1 MTTKQTFFQSRR
13 KAAVGFAC
21 VVAGLTSAFGA
32 LAVPAAATAAPP
44 VFENPHYDTYLK
56 AAQRGVTA
64 ESMDAAETACPEVT
78 AVSGE
83 TGWHF
88 VLDGDSHDF
97 ATIDVAFNI
106 DGVQVVLVELTP
118 KAADDPTFDITL
130 NYVASPT
137 GKHAYVY
144 TASSGTLLDAAAFVS
159 PRALL
164 GDFQLSH
171 TCVGEGTTTT
181 TEGTTTTEST
191 TTTTEG
197 TTTTESTTTTTEGT
211 TTTSATVLGST
222 TSATVLGIQVTRD
235 LPRTGTGSTL
245 PLVWTAVV
253 LLGSGLALLGSARL
267 RTVRSS

>member
-1 MTTKQTFFQSRR
+1 MTTKQKLFQSPR

-32 LAVPAAATAAPP
+32 LAVPAAATVSPP

-64 ESMDAAETACPEVT
+64 ESMDEGGTACPEVA
-78 AVSGE
+78 AVAGE

-88 VLDGDSHDF
+88 VLDGSSHDF
-97 ATIDVAFNI
+97 ATIDVAFSI

-118 KAADDPTFDITL
+118 KAADDPTFDIAL

-144 TASSGTLLDAAAFVS
+144 TPSSGTLLDAAAFVS
-159 PRALL
+159 PQALL

-171 TCVGEGTTTT
+171 TCVGEGATTS
-181 TEGTTTTEST
+181 TEST

-197 TTTTESTTTTTEGT
+197 TKTTESAPTTTQGT
-211 TTTSATVLGST
+211 TTTAATVLGAT
-222 TSATVLGIQVTRD
+222 TPAAVLGVQVTRE
-235 LPRTGTGSTL
+235 LPRTGGSSTL
-245 PLVWTAVV
+245 PLLWTAIV
-253 LLGSGLALLGSARL
+253 LLGAGMALLSSARL